1 MNGFSFG
8 FGDTL
13 KYGKITDLVP
23 CIEEKP
29 IVWVVTVSGLEYY
42 KKVYCK
48 VFLTKEMAEE
58 WVRMHKENYPEAD
71 HQIQKRV
78 IHGCTVKMEV
88 NDGT

>member
-1 MNGFSFG
+1 MSGFG
-8 FGDTL
+8 FDSSF

-48 VFLTKEMAEE
+48 VFLTKERAEE
-58 WVRMHKENYPEAD
+58 WVQMDKENYPEAD

-78 IHGCTVKMEV
+78 IYGCTVEMEV
-88 NDGT
+88 VDDET